1 MWVHAHLRVEVAEV
15 RLAMVMCLTR
25 CANRP
30 VALAPSADARMAVD
44 ALFMIEA
51 FLACVLLDQRTLTVA
66 GASVAA
72 AALVMVQARHAYIFV
87 GVAAFGLARLAVVVT
102 ILTEL
107 KLLLALKR
115 AAIAPLCLLIAIVRK
130 FHLERL
136 AMLRIFASDAA
147 VAHVA
152 ALLDIAVSAG
162 ALEVIAAHLV
172 I

>member
-1 MWVHAHLRVEVAEV
+1 MAEV
-15 RLAMVMCLTR
+15 RLTMVMRLTR

-30 VALAPSADARMAVD
+30 VALAPSADAGMAVD

-51 FLACVLLDQRTLTVA
+51 FLACVLLDQRTLAVA

-136 AMLRIFASDAA
+136 ALLRIFASDAA

-152 ALLDIAVSAG
+152 ALLDVAVSAG
-162 ALEVIAAHLV
+162 ALEVIAARLV